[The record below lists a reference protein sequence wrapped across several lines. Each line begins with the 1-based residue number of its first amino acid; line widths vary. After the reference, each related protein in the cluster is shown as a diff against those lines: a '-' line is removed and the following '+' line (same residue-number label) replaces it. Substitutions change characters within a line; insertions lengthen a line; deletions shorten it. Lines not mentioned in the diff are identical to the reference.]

1 VQSSRFLRVSLP
13 ERARLALTIR
23 HGVAPT
29 TVRAGLPL
37 AADKFTGRV
46 PLGADAPT
54 KTLRKVLGGG
64 GELLELLRSL
74 MFGLLALII
83 GAALIW
89 VGCQLPT
96 STDNQLTSENW
107 CAPWLL
113 PKLGPFCPKQLQLGL
128 LRSP

>member
-1 VQSSRFLRVSLP
+1 
-13 ERARLALTIR
+13 LALTIR

-29 TVRAGLPL
+29 TVRAGLHL
-37 AADKFTGRV
+37 AADKFTGSV

-89 VGCQLPT
+89 VGCQQP
-96 STDNQLTSENW
+96 
-107 CAPWLL
+107 
-113 PKLGPFCPKQLQLGL
+113 LQWKFLAVGAIVL
-128 LRSP
+128 VIGAFFLRAARTAFLNLRTIARS